1 MPSESVIRAINKDL
15 IRSSIALI
23 LTIVAVACVLVIV
36 VTTVTDN
43 NPENDEHLILIFL
56 LVGVTIARMYMCLP
70 ASSTTNRYFLTT
82 AIVEMNYATKFQ

>member
-1 MPSESVIRAINKDL
+1 MPGNTRLRVINKEL
-15 IRSSIALI
+15 IRSTVALI
-23 LTIVAVACVLVIV
+23 LTVVAFMCILAIV

-70 ASSTTNRYFLTT
+70 YKTRTNR
-82 AIVEMNYATKFQ
+82 